1 MNKKKK
7 IIIAVCAVIL
17 IALLA
22 TAAYFYFSKEKKEPP
37 TMEETVNSRISA
49 YETDLTDSI
58 PSMTSQE
65 AVRKY
70 LVNWA
75 ENKGI
80 DVKTDSAGN
89 VIYSLKATEGFENQ
103 SPSVI
108 LCGYDYASMG
118 SYVNSIACALT
129 VAKNDNPHGEY
140 KVIFV
145 SEEIGNKKGAEA
157 LSEKYFTDDTKVF
170 CLGDT
175 HSSRLSL
182 STGGFSKYALSKN
195 LNYTD
200 TSYDTAYRVSISGL
214 PAHRFSS
221 MNSNVPNPIKTLGN
235 LLANFKST
243 SILFE
248 LSSFSG
254 GGDSDVIPQDAS
266 VVIVVNED
274 SAEKLEKNLNSA
286 IEKFYDKY
294 GDDYPDAEYAF
305 EVVETPSQV
314 ISTEDTES
322 IISLLYTA
330 INGEHYKDDNGEIAS
345 IANIGR
351 ISTENRTLNIEV
363 AASSYSDELTAE
375 MAEAYE
381 TISALTDVKYTLSE
395 SSAPFHANESG
406 EELADEFHSAYTEYQ
421 NINLDKVDMAEWTPA
436 LTVSSKNQSMAVIA
450 FGVTQRTKD
459 NFAGGLITYLQTP
472 EAEEEQ

>member
-1 MNKKKK
+1 M
-7 IIIAVCAVIL
+7 
-17 IALLA
+17 
-22 TAAYFYFSKEKKEPP
+22 
-37 TMEETVNSRISA
+37 
-49 YETDLTDSI
+49 
-58 PSMTSQE
+58 
-65 AVRKY
+65 
-70 LVNWA
+70 
-75 ENKGI
+75 
-80 DVKTDSAGN
+80 
-89 VIYSLKATEGFENQ
+89 
-103 SPSVI
+103 
-108 LCGYDYASMG
+108 
-118 SYVNSIACALT
+118 
-129 VAKNDNPHGEY
+129 
-140 KVIFV
+140 
-145 SEEIGNKKGAEA
+145 
-157 LSEKYFTDDTKVF
+157 
-170 CLGDT
+170 
-175 HSSRLSL
+175 
-182 STGGFSKYALSKN
+182 
-195 LNYTD
+195 
-200 TSYDTAYRVSISGL
+200 
-214 PAHRFSS
+214 
-221 MNSNVPNPIKTLGN
+221 
-235 LLANFKST
+235 
-243 SILFE
+243 
-248 LSSFSG
+248 
-254 GGDSDVIPQDAS
+254 
-266 VVIVVNED
+266 
-274 SAEKLEKNLNSA
+274 
-286 IEKFYDKY
+286 
-294 GDDYPDAEYAF
+294 
-305 EVVETPSQV
+305 